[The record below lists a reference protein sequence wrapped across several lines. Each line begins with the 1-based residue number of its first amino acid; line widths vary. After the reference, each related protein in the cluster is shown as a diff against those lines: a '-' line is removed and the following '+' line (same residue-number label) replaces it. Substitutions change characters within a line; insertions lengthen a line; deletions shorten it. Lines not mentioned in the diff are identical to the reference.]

1 MAWTIKYSD
10 DAAET
15 LVKLSKRDKPTAAR
29 IIDYMDEVATLDDP
43 RSRGK
48 ALTGNLARFWRYRV
62 GDYRVICDIE
72 DGRLIVS
79 VVDIDHRSRV
89 YRRK

>member
-1 MAWTIKYSD
+1 MAWTIKYSE

-48 ALTGNLARFWRYRV
+48 ALTGNLVGFWRYRV

-72 DGRLIVS
+72 GDKLIVS
-79 VVDIDHRSRV
+79 VVDVDHRSRV
-89 YRRK
+89 YRCK